1 MRQGCL
7 GSQAA
12 SVQIAESPRRGGWRS
27 LRRLGWSQLER
38 RAALIFI
45 LASVAFGAA
54 ISTVVPP
61 LRGPDEIAHF
71 LRIYSYAR
79 GMVLPAAEVNG
90 RKGLFVAPELDAQ
103 LTFFKNAGERFG
115 QNRERGLRYPEIM
128 NEYPQ
133 LSATSA
139 QQAPVFMPF
148 AGTEGYNAVAYA
160 PYIIA
165 VAIADLL
172 GLNFPS
178 MLLFM
183 RLTGLVT
190 FTVVAAYAI
199 KLMPTLK
206 WAFVLTAMLPVS
218 IYNRAVLSADGAALA
233 YALMITALCFRAIDR
248 HLPAWQRSLWTTLCT
263 LSKQPQIVF
272 IVLELMVSRLTDL
285 RQRWRKVALIVVP
298 SLILSPLW
306 VLAVSAEIA
315 VWRLGMAETYPREQF
330 DPLWKL
336 AYMWEHPLHFPVA
349 MWTTVTVWGDR
360 LWPELIGI
368 LGWQD
373 VWLPVWV
380 YLILTMTLLLV
391 PLQKL
396 DLPGDVRAR
405 VATIT
410 GLSAIGYF
418 FAVYLI
424 FFLTYTPVEIDHIR
438 GVQGRYF
445 VIALP
450 LAAIF
455 LASIVNVNLPARMVA
470 AAGITGALISGI
482 ASFWS
487 LLWAHWLP

>member
-1 MRQGCL
+1 
-7 GSQAA
+7 
-12 SVQIAESPRRGGWRS
+12 
-27 LRRLGWSQLER
+27 
-38 RAALIFI
+38 
-45 LASVAFGAA
+45 
-54 ISTVVPP
+54 
-61 LRGPDEIAHF
+61 
-71 LRIYSYAR
+71 
-79 GMVLPAAEVNG
+79 MVLPAAEVNG

-172 GLNFPS
+172 RLNFPS

-233 YALMITALCFRAIDR
+233 YALMITALSFRAIDR
-248 HLPAWQRSLWTTLCT
+248 HVPAWQRSLWTTLCT

-330 DPLWKL
+330 NPLWKL

-368 LGWQD
+368 LGWQ
-373 VWLPVWV
+373 
-380 YLILTMTLLLV
+380 
-391 PLQKL
+391 
-396 DLPGDVRAR
+396 A
-405 VATIT
+405 
-410 GLSAIGYF
+410 
-418 FAVYLI
+418 
-424 FFLTYTPVEIDHIR
+424 FFLHIR
-438 GVQGRYF
+438 PSRSIIF
-445 VIALP
+445 
-450 LAAIF
+450 AASR
-455 LASIVNVNLPARMVA
+455 AD
-470 AAGITGALISGI
+470 IS
-482 ASFWS
+482 
-487 LLWAHWLP
+487 